1 MISNRKIEHVNII
14 AKENV
19 EHDHNYWSDLEIVQ
33 KSMPEVNYDDIDTST
48 EFFGK
53 KLRLPL
59 IISSMTGGHPDTKKI
74 NENLAIGAAEKGI
87 GMGVGSERAAL
98 EKPELEDTFSIIA
111 DYGVP
116 LRIANIGAPQ
126 LIPQKKGALTDD
138 DIARAINI
146 VKADFLAIHFNF
158 VQELIQPEGDR
169 NGKGVY
175 DRLKKLTQKYS
186 IIAKETGAGFSK
198 EDIIELV
205 QAGVKAIDAGGRSGT
220 SFSAVETYR
229 NKNEEKIDTSFLF
242 WNWGIPSPVTVRY
255 SSGYIPTIASGG
267 IRSGLDVFRGLML
280 GASLAGAASPFLK
293 AALKSSNEVIKLI
306 DSFEEQL
313 KITMMLTGCN
323 KLEDIR
329 NVKYV
334 VSGRLKEWWMQ
345 Y

>member
-19 EHDHNYWSDLEIVQ
+19 EHDHNYWSDIEIVQ
-33 KSMPEVNYDDIDTST
+33 KSMPEVNYDEIDTST
-48 EFFGK
+48 EFLGK
-53 KLRLPL
+53 KLKLPL
-59 IISSMTGGHPDTKKI
+59 IISSMTGGHPETKKI

-111 DYGVP
+111 DYDVP
-116 LRIANIGAPQ
+116 IKIANIGAPQ
-126 LIPQKKGALTDD
+126 LIPQKKGALKDEH
-138 DIARAINI
+138 IARAIDI
-146 VKADFLAIHFNF
+146 VKADFLAVHFNF

-169 NGKGVY
+169 NGRGVSK
-175 DRLKKLTQKYS
+175 RLKELASKYK

-229 NKNEEKIDTSFLF
+229 NKNEERIDTAILF
-242 WNWGIPSPVTVRY
+242 WNWGIPSPVTVRH

-293 AALKSSNEVIKLI
+293 AALKSSNDVVKLI
-306 DSFEEQL
+306 ENFEEQL
-313 KITMMLTGCN
+313 KIAMMLTGCR
-323 KLEDIR
+323 KLEDVR
-329 NVKYV
+329 HVKYV
-334 VSGRLKEWWMQ
+334 VTGRLNEWWTQ